1 MGHAYS
7 RILFSDKMAKLAV
20 QAKTQMNHK
29 GMLLSRKRKLEKA
42 AYFMTLFIFYSGK
55 CKCEARGNPEKA
67 MHAMDKES
75 VSLIN
80 ETIPL
85 TKNRSIMC

>member
-29 GMLLSRKRKLEKA
+29 GMLLSRKRKLEKT
-42 AYFMTLFIFYSGK
+42 AYFMTLFILYSGK

-75 VSLIN
+75 ASLIN
-80 ETIPL
+80 EIIPL
-85 TKNRSIMC
+85 SRIGV